1 MLKNCS
7 ASVTFLSLRNLE
19 ATPEEAMQLRS
30 LIKSSS
36 ESLRPY
42 LFGIFKFWNFQCPR
56 PEIPGGYNTSKS
68 PGLIG
73 LRSSMLFRAQLSLRN
88 LYNKSRNGKLRSIFY
103 CTYNLRSMNE
113 SQVSQFPLICI
124 VGLLCPRIQVGYRTK
139 SEEIINMYLYLTFDA
154 KWTITNPICIHLMN
168 LCQCTAVA
176 KNANDFYLAAP
187 LMQSRIAFGIQMH
200 FVINFAANFFFRLTF
215 FHLFHKVFQG
225 CGIFFFNVVLVHLC
239 IWQTRANTK
248 RTTHS

>member
-1 MLKNCS
+1 
-7 ASVTFLSLRNLE
+7 
-19 ATPEEAMQLRS
+19 
-30 LIKSSS
+30 
-36 ESLRPY
+36 
-42 LFGIFKFWNFQCPR
+42 
-56 PEIPGGYNTSKS
+56 
-68 PGLIG
+68 
-73 LRSSMLFRAQLSLRN
+73 
-88 LYNKSRNGKLRSIFY
+88 
-103 CTYNLRSMNE
+103 
-113 SQVSQFPLICI
+113 
-124 VGLLCPRIQVGYRTK
+124 
-139 SEEIINMYLYLTFDA
+139 MYLYLTFDA

-248 RTTHS
+248 RTTHSWNTLLKPTRDLDRISYHWSLCWLLFGWLIWIQNRFCDNVKLNSPRFW